1 MCEKL
6 KSINNTK
13 TGEMRSWKTDAAFRN
28 KRGRMGIISYPESTM
43 NFCSNPSRN
52 LKQKEQLSA
61 LTCFKKDIKLLT
73 KFSSHEPIES
83 IIGNI
88 HSYDEFYYYHEQYFG
103 VCMYVCMWNY
113 EGHSELLIVA
123 KSILAPMCEAYTP
136 KKLSMSHEENVPGNQ
151 VPRFLGFE
159 CYQVVCGGIPET
171 TELLKE
177 KFDYI
182 FYTGS
187 PQVGRI
193 VREAANKQLTPTT
206 LELGGKSPLYIDDT
220 VDMDIAVRRIMWG
233 KCINV
238 GQTCIAPD
246 YVLCSS
252 QVQDKF
258 ISKAKEVLTEWY
270 GENPEASSNLCRIIS
285 DKHVDRLSEYLKD
298 GEVAIGGQ
306 VNKDEKYIAPTIL
319 INVPE
324 TSKVMTEEIFGPIL
338 PIFQVNSAYDAIK
351 FINARERP
359 LTCYIFTCQS
369 EIQKLLTE
377 NVRSGNMCI
386 NDTMLHLSIHDLPFG
401 GVGNSGMGA
410 YHGKES
416 FNTFTHKKSC
426 LIRNY
431 NKIADAIG
439 SKRYPPY
446 SEGATK
452 FLSAMLQERWMPSLK
467 YLPHL
472 ISFGLGVASVFAVR
486 EIAKDGI

>member
-1 MCEKL
+1 ML
-6 KSINNTK
+6 QDDLTHIL
-13 TGEMRSWKTDAAFRN
+13 
-28 KRGRMGIISYPESTM
+28 GRIDEWVQPDKIPANLVTLFDSPVIFHDPYGVVLVMGAWNYP
-43 NFCSNPSRN
+43 
-52 LKQKEQLSA
+52 LQLSLLPVSGA
-61 LTCFKKDIKLLT
+61 IAAGNCVIIK
-73 KFSSHEPIES
+73 P
-83 IIGNI
+83 
-88 HSYDEFYYYHEQYFG
+88 
-103 VCMYVCMWNY
+103 
-113 EGHSELLIVA
+113 SEIASATAQVIADLV
-123 KSILAPMCEAYTP
+123 P
-136 KKLSMSHEENVPGNQ
+136 KYLDN
-151 VPRFLGFE
+151 E

-171 TELLKE
+171 TDLLKE

-193 VREAANKQLTPTT
+193 VRDAANKHLTPTT
-206 LELGGKSPLYIDDT
+206 LELGGKSPLYIDDS
-220 VDMDIAVRRIMWG
+220 VDMDIAVRRILWG

-246 YVLCSS
+246 YVLCNS
-252 QVQDKF
+252 QVQEKF
-258 ISKAKEVLTEWY
+258 ISKSKEVLTEWY
-270 GENPEASSNLCRIIS
+270 GENPETSADLCRIIT

-298 GEVAIGGQ
+298 GEIAVGGQ
-306 VNKDEKYIAPTIL
+306 VNKEEKYIAPTIL

-359 LTCYIFTCQS
+359 LACYIFTCNSKIQS
-369 EIQKLLTE
+369 IITE
-377 NVRSGNMCI
+377 NVRSGNMCV
-386 NDTMLHLSIHDLPFG
+386 NDTCLQMSIHDLPFG

-410 YHGKES
+410 YHGKAS
-416 FNTFTHKKSC
+416 YNTFTHNKSC

-472 ISFGLGVASVFAVR
+472 ISFGLGVASVFAVK
-486 EIAKDGI
+486 EIAKAAGANQDD